1 MPFNVGGS
9 DFSAKKYWQTSDS
22 LQEPLFAL
30 RKHQAFRPVP
40 SATLFTANIYGGG
53 GGLQRSQFTNSRL
66 IGRSVWNNRW
76 KLVIPGTALLNN
88 PDDGLDRFIQGV
100 KDIKLHVV
108 SYSYSGN

>member
-1 MPFNVGGS
+1 
-9 DFSAKKYWQTSDS
+9 
-22 LQEPLFAL
+22 
-30 RKHQAFRPVP
+30 
-40 SATLFTANIYGGG
+40 
-53 GGLQRSQFTNSRL
+53 L